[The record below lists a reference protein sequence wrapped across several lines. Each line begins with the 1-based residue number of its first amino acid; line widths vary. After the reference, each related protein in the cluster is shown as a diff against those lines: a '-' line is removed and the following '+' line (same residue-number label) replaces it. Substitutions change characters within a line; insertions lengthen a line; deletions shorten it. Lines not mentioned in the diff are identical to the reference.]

1 VVIFKVNKLSF
12 KRHNNKNDW
21 FGEAVL
27 IGSEPLFISVG
38 SVIPGRL
45 HSCIACFR
53 FAEPVKNNLFSFY
66 YGVLMLLCVARCL
79 ERRIGKRPL
88 RPRWF

>member
-21 FGEAVL
+21 FWEAVL
-27 IGSEPLFISVG
+27 SQSEPLFISVG

-45 HSCIACFR
+45 HSCIARFR
-53 FAEPVKNNLFSFY
+53 FAELVKGNLFSFY
-66 YGVLMLLCVARCL
+66 YAVLVLLPS
-79 ERRIGKRPL
+79 PL
-88 RPRWF
+88 